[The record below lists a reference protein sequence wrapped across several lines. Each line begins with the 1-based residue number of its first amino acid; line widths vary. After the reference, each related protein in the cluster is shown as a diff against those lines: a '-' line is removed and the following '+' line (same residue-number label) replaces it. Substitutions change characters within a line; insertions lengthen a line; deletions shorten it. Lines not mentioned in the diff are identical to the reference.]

1 MLEICYTLLAMA
13 TPELPYKRKQ
23 YLVDRGYQLTFVTRV
38 FMVVLAVAVASSLIS
53 TALLYTNMYRPD
65 LPQQSL
71 ISSLIAVATTLLI
84 ELLLAIPIVFFL
96 GIRQS
101 HRVVG
106 PMNRLR
112 RILEAIG
119 AGDFSQRIILR
130 QGDALEDLAKSV
142 NQMAEALQKRFP
154 RSPAS

>member
-1 MLEICYTLLAMA
+1 MA